1 MNSIPQ
7 ITANELHERLAAGK
21 IPVMIDVREDHEVA
35 VGMIPGAVH
44 IPMGDIPA
52 RIDDIPLDEEVV
64 FICRSG
70 ARSQR
75 VCEYL
80 RQLGYENNAN
90 LSGGMID
97 WNVLEE
103 SQ

>member
-1 MNSIPQ
+1 MYEIPQ
-7 ITANELHERLAAGK
+7 ITAEQLRQRLESGEDL
-21 IPVMIDVREDHEVA
+21 VLIDVREDDEVA
-35 VGMIPGAVH
+35 FGMIPGAKH
-44 IPMGDIPA
+44 IPMGEIPQHT
-52 RIDDIPLDEEVV
+52 DELPKEAELI

-80 RQLGYENNAN
+80 QQFGFKTSN

-97 WNVLEE
+97 WNE
-103 SQ
+103 SADA